1 MARHGSLSD
10 CIPIPIQVEI
20 SDVVTMPIALQVLNL
35 NDAMQ
40 MLLEDLQ
47 ELDEVLV
54 TYARRRNKILS
65 QGCKQTS
72 RAFHEVRCS
81 LNDVLGGEPARA
93 E

>member
-10 CIPIPIQVEI
+10 CVPIPISVEI

-47 ELDEVLV
+47 KLDEVLV
-54 TYARRRNKILS
+54 AQARRRNRIS
-65 QGCKQTS
+65 QGCKQAS
-72 RAFHEVRCS
+72 KAFYEVRCN
-81 LNDVLGGEPARA
+81 LNDVLGGEQNRA